1 MNNLAD
7 LFYKHFGKT
16 PKVEPLNTGSGSSRS
31 YFRLTDEDSHTAIGT
46 IGTSREENDAFLY
59 ATRHFLDQQLPVPQ
73 VYAVSDDHMAYLQ
86 EDLGSLSLYQAI
98 KSGRESGENNS
109 EHSGNYSADQQA
121 LLCRTIRLLPQF
133 QIRGGKDFDT
143 SYCYPSARM
152 DAESVMFD
160 LNYFKYCFLK
170 LQSDIDFNEHLLQA
184 DFCRL
189 SNDIDALSAHSQTLI
204 LRDFQ
209 ARNVMLKPIHATE
222 GGDDDVRSL
231 YAPYFID
238 YQGCRLGPAEYDV
251 ASFLWQASAHYPNAL
266 RSKLTDEYIQ
276 ACTALLPTPASE
288 IRRRLRL
295 MVLFRTMQVL
305 GAYGFRG
312 LIQGK
317 EYFIRSIPAAK
328 ANLKEI
334 IASGGADNYP
344 CLKEILYNIAKA
356 QAPSANTKTTP
367 AKEQAPAANTKTM
380 PAKELAPL
388 TNAACAPAAIAGTPR
403 WALTVTIYSFSYKK
417 GLPQDPSGNGGG
429 YVFDC
434 RSTHNPGKYDEYKP
448 LTGLDKPVIEFLEK
462 DGEITRFLAHVFPL
476 VDHHVERFLERGFSH
491 MMVCFGCTGGRHRSV
506 YSAQHLARHLRARF
520 PNILIHL
527 IHREQGID
535 TWE

>member
-7 LFYKHFGKT
+7 LFYKHFGKN
-16 PKVEPLNTGSGSSRS
+16 PKVEPINTGSGSNRR
-31 YFRLTDEDSHTAIGT
+31 YFRLTDEENHTAIGT

-59 ATRHFLDQQLPVPQ
+59 ATHHFIEQHLPVPQ
-73 VYAVSDDHMAYLQ
+73 VYAFSDDHMTYLQ

-98 KSGRESGENNS
+98 KSKRERGGNYLEN
-109 EHSGNYSADQQA
+109 SGNYSADEQA
-121 LLCRTIRLLPQF
+121 LLSRTICLLPHF

-170 LQSDIDFNEHLLQA
+170 LQPDIEFNEHRLQE
-184 DFCRL
+184 DFRQLC
-189 SNDIDALSAHSQTLI
+189 NDIDALSVNSQTLI

-209 ARNVMLKPIHATE
+209 ARNVMLRPIPVTE
-222 GGDDDVRSL
+222 GCVDDGQSL

-238 YQGCRLGPAEYDV
+238 YQGCRIGPAEYDV
-251 ASFLWQASAHYPNAL
+251 ASFLWQASAHYPNTL
-266 RSKLTDEYIQ
+266 RQKLIDEYIQ
-276 ACTALLPTPASE
+276 AYTSLLPTPESE
-288 IRRRLRL
+288 IRRRIRL

-312 LIQGK
+312 LIQKK

-328 ANLKEI
+328 DNLKEI
-334 IASGGADNYP
+334 IASGGADKYP
-344 CLKEILYNIAKA
+344 YLKEILYNIAETRDKSTNIQTTPVNE
-356 QAPSANTKTTP
+356 QALTTKPVCVPSAIAQTP
-367 AKEQAPAANTKTM
+367 QGE
-380 PAKELAPL
+380 
-388 TNAACAPAAIAGTPR
+388 
-403 WALTVTIYSFSYKK
+403 LTVTVYSFSYKK
-417 GLPQDPSGNGGG
+417 GIPQDVSGNGGG

-448 LTGLDKPVIEFLEK
+448 LTGLDKPVIEFLK
-462 DGEITRFLAHVFPL
+462 NDGEITRFLAHVFPL
-476 VDHHVERFLERGFSH
+476 VNHHVERFLERGFSH
-491 MMVCFGCTGGRHRSV
+491 LMVSFGCTGGRHRSV
-506 YSAQHLARHLRARF
+506 YSAQHLAEHLHARF
-520 PNILIHL
+520 PNVQIHL

-535 TWE
+535 TWFRK